1 MVLTENSQ
9 YRYMRYKYCINEEK
23 IDVKEGFIFIERNI
37 VPMERLHK
45 IDMMQGPIDRMFK
58 LAKVKVTTAGG
69 DVTLRFL
76 EEEKAEFIVDSLKS
90 KINEI
95 VKKQKEEV
103 AVNGGE

>member
-9 YRYMRYKYCINEEK
+9 YRYIRYKYCINEEK
-23 IDVKEGFIFIERNI
+23 IDVKECFIFIERNI

-45 IDMMQGPIDRMFK
+45 IAMMQGPIDRMFK